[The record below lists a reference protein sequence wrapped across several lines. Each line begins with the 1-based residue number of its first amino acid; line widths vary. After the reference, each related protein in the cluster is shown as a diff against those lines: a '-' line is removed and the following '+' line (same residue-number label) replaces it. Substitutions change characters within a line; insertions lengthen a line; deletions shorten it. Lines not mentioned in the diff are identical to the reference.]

1 MLKHP
6 FCTVV
11 VFSTIFFTGSLSA
24 QVPQSKADTA
34 AKGSAAKAAVAREKL
49 VIAMPKTYGKL
60 ETMNLWGGYFNH
72 LASCAKVDLLNLQG
86 ESLTRNLNVDVLPE
100 RDLLDSIKTGKAQLA
115 QVNPGLVPPLVEAG
129 QPSPFAAPGNKA
141 TGQRN
146 SYKLI
151 LLVRAD
157 SPAKQPSDLV
167 GKKIA
172 HSTPTSNSGNLA
184 PRALFPA
191 LGLTPEKNYEV
202 VFSTGHERSVIG
214 LSSGFWDGAAVAS
227 DLFQRMVLKGDVK
240 ASDFRII
247 WSSAPFMTETWMMG
261 ISVSPALR
269 DRVQKCSYKYSFS
282 PDLRKLLPNNN
293 TFLPINFERDFATVN
308 EVYRKTQEAKAN
320 EPKPKPAD
328 AKPVDAKPSD
338 AKPADAK
345 PAG

>member
-1 MLKHP
+1 MLNHL
-6 FCTVV
+6 FCSVAI
-11 VFSTIFFTGSLSA
+11 FSTIFFAGSVSA
-24 QVPQSKADTA
+24 QTPQAKSDAG
-34 AKGSAAKAAVAREKL
+34 AKGSASKVVAAREKL

-72 LASCAKVDLLNLQG
+72 LSNCAKVDLLNAQG
-86 ESLTRNLNVDVLPE
+86 ESLTRNLNVDVMPE
-100 RDLLDSIKTGKAQLA
+100 KELIDSIKTGKAQLA
-115 QVNPGLVPPLVEAG
+115 QVNPGLVPLLVEAG
-129 QPSPFAAPGNKA
+129 QPPPFAAPGNRA

-157 SPAKQPSDLV
+157 SPAKQPSDLA

-191 LGLTPEKNYEV
+191 LGLTPDKNYEV
-202 VFSTGHERSVIG
+202 VFSSGHERSVVG
-214 LSSGFWDGAAVAS
+214 LVSGFWDGAAVAS
-227 DLFQRMVLKGDVK
+227 DLFQRMVLKGDIK
-240 ASDFRII
+240 ASEFRII
-247 WSSAPFMTETWMMG
+247 WSSPPFMTETWMMG
-261 ISVSPALR
+261 MSVSPALR

-282 PDLRKLLPNNN
+282 PDLRKLLPDNT

-320 EPKPKPAD
+320 EPKVKPAD
-328 AKPVDAKPSD
+328 T
-338 AKPADAK
+338 KPADTK

>member
-1 MLKHP
+1 MLNHL
-6 FCTVV
+6 FCTAAI
-11 VFSTIFFTGSLSA
+11 FSTIVFAGSVLA
-24 QVPQSKADTA
+24 QAPQAKSDAA
-34 AKGSAAKAAVAREKL
+34 AKGSTAKAAVAREKL

-72 LASCAKVDLLNLQG
+72 LANCAKVDLLNAQG

-100 RDLLDSIKTGKAQLA
+100 KELLESIKAGKAQLA
-115 QVNPGLVPPLVEAG
+115 QVNPGLVPSLVEAG
-129 QPSPFAAPGNKA
+129 QPPPFAAPGNKT

-214 LSSGFWDGAAVAS
+214 LVSGFWDGAAVAS
-227 DLFQRMVLKGDVK
+227 DLFQRMVLKGEVK
-240 ASDFRII
+240 ASQFRII
-247 WSSAPFMTETWMMG
+247 WSSPPFMTETWMMG
-261 ISVSPALR
+261 VSVPAALR

-282 PDLRKLLPNNN
+282 PDLRKLLPDNN

-308 EVYRKTQEAKAN
+308 EVYRKTQEAKAS
-320 EPKPKPAD
+320 EPKTKAP
-328 AKPVDAKPSD
+328 
-338 AKPADAK
+338 DAK